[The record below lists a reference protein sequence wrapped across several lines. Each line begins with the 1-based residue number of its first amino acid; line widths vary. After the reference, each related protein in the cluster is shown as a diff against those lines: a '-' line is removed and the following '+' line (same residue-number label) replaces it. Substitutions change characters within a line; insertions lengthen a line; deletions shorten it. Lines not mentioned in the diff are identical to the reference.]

1 MTCVVGLPGLSIDMG
16 ALRTPN
22 RTPNSQTGKE
32 IREDQKGWQAGRQ
45 AQRQGR
51 GAQKGKEEPL
61 SASSWAGRGRKGRGS
76 KEGGHGELLNECV
89 GA

>member
-1 MTCVVGLPGLSIDMG
+1 MTWGVEDPKQDPKQSD
-16 ALRTPN
+16 
-22 RTPNSQTGKE
+22 
-32 IREDQKGWQAGRQ
+32 REGNKRRPEGQAGRQ
-45 AQRQGR
+45 TQRQGR
-51 GAQKGKEEPL
+51 GAPKGKYEPL